1 MGYKIF
7 LQNIDLTLSS
17 DVSWGKPFSG
27 VTMHT
32 FESHIRNVP
41 DFPKPGILFKD
52 ITPLL
57 QDRFSE
63 VIEAMSEGIDWDKI
77 DHVVGIESRGFIL
90 GAAMAQLKGKGFIP
104 MRKKGKLPPPI
115 IAETYTLEY
124 GTDTLEMIQNETA
137 GRVVLVDDVLAT
149 GGTLRAA
156 MKLCEKNHLEV
167 KSMALL
173 INLTFLNKFK
183 EEGLPVVSV
192 LNY

>member
-1 MGYKIF
+1 
-7 LQNIDLTLSS
+7 
-17 DVSWGKPFSG
+17 
-27 VTMHT
+27 MHS

-41 DFPKPGILFKD
+41 DFPKAGIIFKD

-57 QDRFSE
+57 QERFSE
-63 VIEAMSEGIDWDKI
+63 VIEAMSEGIDWSQVDY
-77 DHVVGIESRGFIL
+77 VVGIESRGFIL

-104 MRKKGKLPPPI
+104 MRKKGKLPPPV
-115 IAETYTLEY
+115 IAENYELEY
-124 GTDTLEMIQNETA
+124 GTDTLEMIKEEKPA
-137 GRVVLVDDVLAT
+137 RVVLVDDVLAT

-156 MKLCEKNHLEV
+156 ANLCAKNKLEIKN
-167 KSMALL
+167 MAIL

>member
-1 MGYKIF
+1 
-7 LQNIDLTLSS
+7 
-17 DVSWGKPFSG
+17 
-27 VTMHT
+27 MHP

-41 DFPKPGILFKD
+41 DFPKAGIMFKD

-57 QDRFSE
+57 QERFPE
-63 VIEAMSEGIDWDKI
+63 VIEAMSQGIDWSKVDY
-77 DHVVGIESRGFIL
+77 VVGIESRGFIL

-104 MRKKGKLPPPI
+104 MRKKGKLPPPVI
-115 IAETYTLEY
+115 SETYSLEY
-124 GTDTLEMIQNETA
+124 GTDTLEMIKEEKP

-156 MKLCEKNHLEV
+156 AALCEKNKLHVEG
-167 KSMALL
+167 MALL

-183 EEGLPVVSV
+183 EEGLPVHSV